1 MIRILPDMR
10 IYIDTCGIQRPL
22 DTKNQMRVI
31 LEADSILGL
40 IEFCKENHADLI
52 TSDILRFEIRKCQN
66 VVRREYA
73 EDVLKK
79 AIVDISLT
87 EQIRRR
93 AVELEEFGFR
103 GVDALHLASAET
115 GNADY
120 FCTCD
125 DEIIKKAKSKQVS
138 KIRVLSPID
147 LIKELKL

>member
-1 MIRILPDMR
+1 MK

-22 DTKNQMRVI
+22 DTKSQLRII

-52 TSDILRFEIRKCQN
+52 TSDILRFEIRNCQN
-66 VVRREYA
+66 IVRREYA

-79 AIVDISLT
+79 AGTDVSLT
-87 EQIRRR
+87 EEIRRR
-93 AVELEEFGFR
+93 AVELERFGFR
-103 GVDALHLASAET
+103 GVDALHLASAEA
-115 GNADY
+115 GDADF

-125 DEIIKKAKSKQVS
+125 DEIIKKAKSKKMN
-138 KIRVLSPID
+138 KIKVLSPID